1 MPYFI
6 SPKVLFG
13 KGALKRLGPEIKGQG
28 TRAVLITDKTMVKY
42 AGKIVETVRNAG
54 FEVKIWDGAESD
66 PAIEVALAGSR
77 VLLDFRPQWVIG
89 FGGGSAIDTAKAAW
103 VLYERPD
110 LVAKPIFPKVELNLR
125 RKARFLSVPTTSG
138 TGADVTWVA
147 VLTDTA
153 EHRKIVFVHNDIV
166 PDISVLDTELTV
178 GMPRALTASTG
189 MDVLGH
195 SLDGYTSRQRTDF
208 SDGLCLQA
216 IRMTF
221 EWLPKAYQ
229 DGKDLQAR
237 EKMQH
242 AATIAGLG
250 FGNSNTGLSHA
261 LAHSV
266 GALFHIPHGRAVGIA
281 LPYSL
286 EYITSKPPLP
296 NAPESVERLGIAARF
311 IGIDATSD
319 QEGAHR
325 LIQKIREL
333 EQEIGEP
340 LSLKEAGITE
350 QQMSK
355 GMDTL
360 VRLGSSDPNMGTIP
374 CECKEE
380 NLRQLFQDMWEGKR
394 NRDEPELTNREN

>member
-13 KGALKRLGPEIKGQG
+13 KGALKRLGPEIQGQG
-28 TRAVLITDKTMVKY
+28 SRAVLITDKTMVKY
-42 AGKIVETVRNAG
+42 TGKIVETVRNAG

-66 PAIEVALAGSR
+66 PAIEVALACSR

-110 LVAKPIFPKVELNLR
+110 LVSKPIFPKVELNLR

-166 PDISVLDTELTV
+166 PDISLLDAELTV

-221 EWLPKAYQ
+221 DWLPKAYQ

-237 EKMQH
+237 EKMQN

-250 FGNSNTGLSHA
+250 FSNSNTGLSHA

-286 EYITSKPPLP
+286 EYIASKPPLP

-340 LSLKEAGITE
+340 LSLKEAGITG

-355 GMDTL
+355 GIDTL
-360 VRLGSSDPNMGTIP
+360 VRLGISDPNMGTIP

-380 NLRQLFQDMWEGKR
+380 NLQQLFQDMWEGKR
-394 NRDEPELTNREN
+394 